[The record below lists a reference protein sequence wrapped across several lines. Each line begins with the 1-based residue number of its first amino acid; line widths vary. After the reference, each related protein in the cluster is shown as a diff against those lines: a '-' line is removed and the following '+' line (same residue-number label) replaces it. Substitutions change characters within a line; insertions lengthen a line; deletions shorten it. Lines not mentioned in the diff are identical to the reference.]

1 MTDQVS
7 EIQTPPGENT
17 RRAAVDGVTLG
28 VIEGTLEAAVRAM
41 REVLVR
47 SARSPIISIA
57 TDFSNAIFNAR
68 GEQVAQGEDQP
79 VHLGSMSVALGCV
92 IDYFDG
98 DFAAGDVIYV
108 NDPVQGGGHLVDM
121 AMFKPVFDDQML
133 IGWVGNRS
141 HVSDGGGSV
150 SGGFNPIARQIY
162 EEGLRIPPIK
172 LFDAGRRRSDVFKL
186 ITANLRTARAHR
198 GDMAAQMGALEIAEV
213 RLASLV
219 ERYGVTTLLE
229 AMDALLDRGERLG
242 AEALAALPE
251 GTYRSRTYAEEP
263 DGGEELWID
272 CELTL
277 SDGEARVVLAASPQ
291 VERYVNSYFGNTIS
305 AVYAGVFTVL
315 PSNMPHNGGVYRR
328 IKVELGPLGTIVNAA
343 EPAPCSMSTGTPFD
357 NVTEAVE
364 MAIAQAAPERA
375 VAAWAH
381 FCGLTFAG
389 VDSRSGERFSFVSSM
404 AGMGGAGSMWQ
415 VDGWSCC
422 SPQCAA
428 GGSRSGNVEEIE
440 LRVPLRI
447 HRFELEPDSEGP
459 GTWRGG
465 FGCAFEVEILERSCE
480 VSNIGEG
487 FVRPPAGALGGG
499 SALHPFR
506 RSVTLADGEVR
517 EIEPHSQ
524 VRLSRG
530 DVLRQSSP
538 GGGGVGNPRERGADK
553 VAADVRNDLISAERA
568 RSVYGWED
576 S

>member
-1 MTDQVS
+1 
-7 EIQTPPGENT
+7 
-17 RRAAVDGVTLG
+17 
-28 VIEGTLEAAVRAM
+28 M

-57 TDFSNAIFNAR
+57 TDFSNAIFTAE

-92 IDYFDG
+92 IEYFQG
-98 DFAAGDVIYV
+98 DFAPGDVIYV
-108 NDPVQGGGHLVDM
+108 NDPAQGGGHLVDM
-121 AMFKPVFDDQML
+121 AMFKPVFSGDEL
-133 IGWVGNRS
+133 IAWVGNRS

-150 SGGFNPIARQIY
+150 AGGFNPIARQIY

-172 LFDAGRRRSDVFKL
+172 LFDAGRKRFDVFNL

-198 GDMAAQMGALEIAEV
+198 GDMAAQMGALEIAEM
-213 RLASLV
+213 RLGSLV
-219 ERYGVTTLLE
+219 ERYGAATLIV

-251 GTYRSRTYAEEP
+251 GTYHARSHVEEP
-263 DGGEELWID
+263 DGGGELWIE
-272 CELTL
+272 CTLTL
-277 SDGEARVVLAASPQ
+277 ADGEARVALQASPQ

-315 PSNMPHNGGVYRR
+315 PSEMPHNGGVYRR
-328 IKVELGPLGTIVNAA
+328 IKVDLGSLGTIVNAV

-357 NVTEAVE
+357 NITEAVE
-364 MAIAQAAPERA
+364 SAIAQAAPERA

-381 FCGLTFAG
+381 FCGLSFEG

-415 VDGWSCC
+415 EDGWSCC

-447 HRFELEPDSEGP
+447 HRFELDADSEGA

-465 FGCAFEVEILERSCE
+465 FGCAFEVEILEDSCE

-487 FVRPPAGALGGG
+487 FVRPPRGALGGED
-499 SALHPFR
+499 AAHPFR
-506 RSVTLADGEVR
+506 RLIRRTDGDAHEVQ
-517 EIEPHSQ
+517 PHSH

-530 DVLRQSSP
+530 DVLEGTSP
-538 GGGGVGNPRERGADK
+538 GGGGVGDPRDRKEEW
-553 VAADVRNDLISAERA
+553 VAADIANELISEERA
-568 RSVYGWED
+568 RTVYGWVGRG
-576 S
+576 